1 MGTPDTVV
9 PSAAGEPDRAGDGT
23 TGTPGT
29 ADGTPAGPNAIPG
42 GRRPRMIARGWI
54 QAAVLVTAVG
64 FLVMGLLAMRTYQA
78 EPPIPD
84 RVVTGSG
91 ERLFTGEDV
100 REGQKAFLR
109 NGLMQYGSIFGHGAY
124 LGPDFTADYLHRSA
138 RSVQKQYAVTATGS
152 SDAHERTVKDFRTNR
167 YDPGTGT
174 LVWSEAQ
181 GTAFRQ
187 LTAHYADLLGR
198 PDGQQGLRPSAIT
211 DPETIHRLTAYFGW
225 SSWAASAERPG
236 ENYSYTNNWPAE
248 KLVDNHPTGHT
259 MTWSVLSLIF
269 LLVGTGGLFAAFGR
283 WNFLGWHG
291 RDQRVL
297 RFHAPRD
304 VRLTPGQ
311 RTTAWFFLVMAALF
325 LLQSLLGAAT
335 QHYRADLGSF
345 FGIPLDRLLPYNI
358 TRTWHTQL
366 AIFWVVTSFLAIGI
380 FLAPLIARGWEPARQ
395 ALLSRLL
402 LGALAVVVFGS
413 LLGELAGTRGWFGGL
428 WSWLGDQGW
437 EYLDL
442 GRLWQV
448 LLVGGLTV
456 WTVIL
461 YRGLR
466 RRLNAESVAN
476 MPWLFFLAALALPA
490 FYAVGLL
497 ATPDS
502 SFTSADFWRFIV
514 VHLWVEDFLELFTT
528 VTVAYLFVL
537 LGVVRE
543 RVALSVIYLDI
554 VLYSGGGIIGTM
566 HHLYFSGEPAE
577 HLALGAMFSALEV
590 VPLLF
595 LTVEAWS
602 FLQLGARR
610 HSPSSTPFPHRWAVM
625 FLAAVGF
632 WNFLGAGVFGF
643 LINLP
648 IVSYYEIGTGLT
660 ANHAHAAM
668 MGVYGMLAVGF
679 AMFALRYLIPE
690 DRWSDRWPRISFWSL
705 NLGLAW
711 MSFATLLPGGAL
723 QLYKVLDAGYA
734 DARSLGYLQ
743 GHANTV
749 LEWLRLPGDVVFLA
763 GGVLPVLW
771 MTWQGVRHR
780 NSGAAKGGPEASE
793 AATAVTEAAA
803 ATAGSATAGS
813 ATAADD
819 LDFAEQDLLFTEIVP
834 VEATAGGPEET

>member
-1 MGTPDTVV
+1 MGTSDATAQDT
-9 PSAAGEPDRAGDGT
+9 T
-23 TGTPGT
+23 
-29 ADGTPAGPNAIPG
+29 G
-42 GRRPRMIARGWI
+42 GRRARMIGRGWV

-64 FLVMGLLAMRTYQA
+64 FLVLGLLAVRTYQA

-84 RVVTGSG
+84 RVVTSTG
-91 ERLFTGEDV
+91 RTLFTGDDV
-100 REGQKAFLR
+100 REGQRAFLR
-109 NGLMQYGSIFGHGAY
+109 NGLMEYGSIFGHGAY

-138 RSVQKQYAVTATGS
+138 ESVNKQYGDDTSSS
-152 SDAHERTVKDFRTNR
+152 SDAHTRTVEDFRTNR
-167 YDPGTGT
+167 YDERTGT
-174 LVWSEAQ
+174 LVWSPAQ
-181 GTAFRQ
+181 GEAFEQ
-187 LTAHYADLLGR
+187 LTGHYADLLGR
-198 PDGQQGLRPSAIT
+198 PEGKQGLRPNAIT
-211 DPETIHRLTAYFGW
+211 DPADIHDLTAYFGW
-225 SSWAASAERPG
+225 SAWAAAAERPG
-236 ENYSYTNNWPAE
+236 KSYSYTNNWPSE
-248 KLVDNHPTGHT
+248 SLVENEPTGHT
-259 MTWSVLSLIF
+259 VLWSVLSLIF
-269 LLVGTGGLFAAFGR
+269 LLVGAGGLFAAFGR

-291 RDQRVL
+291 SDQRTL
-297 RFHAPRD
+297 RFHAPGA
-304 VRLTPGQ
+304 VRLTPAQ
-311 RTTAWFFLVMAALF
+311 RTTGWFFFVMAALF
-325 LLQSLLGAAT
+325 LVQTLLGSAT

-345 FGIPLDRLLPYNI
+345 FGIPLDEWLPYNL

-380 FLAPLIARGWEPARQ
+380 FLAPLISRGWEPAKQ

-402 LGALAVVVFGS
+402 LGALTVVVVGS
-413 LLGELAGTRGWFGGL
+413 LLGEMAGMRGWLGGL
-428 WSWLGDQGW
+428 WSWFGNQGW

-442 GRLWQV
+442 GRVWQV
-448 LLVGGLTV
+448 LLVAGMAV
-456 WTVIL
+456 WALIL
-461 YRGLR
+461 FRGLR
-466 RRLNAESVAN
+466 RRLATESVAN

-497 ATPDS
+497 ATPNS
-502 SFTSADFWRFIV
+502 TYTTADFWRFIV

-543 RVALSVIYLDI
+543 RVALAVIYLDI
-554 VLYSGGGIIGTM
+554 VLYSAGGVIGTM

-577 HLALGAMFSALEV
+577 HLALGATFSALEV

-679 AMFALRYLIPE
+679 AVFALRYLIPE
-690 DRWSDRWPRISFWSL
+690 HRWSDRWPRLSFWSL

-734 DARSLGYLQ
+734 DARSLGYLR
-743 GHANTV
+743 GPTNTF
-749 LEWLRLPGDVVFLA
+749 LEWIRLPGDVVFIV
-763 GGVLPVLW
+763 GGVLPLLW
-771 MTWQGVRHR
+771 MTWLGIRHR
-780 NSGAAKGGPEASE
+780 
-793 AATAVTEAAA
+793 T
-803 ATAGSATAGS
+803 
-813 ATAADD
+813 TAARLPD
-819 LDFAEQDLLFTEIVP
+819 APEQELLFTEVVP
-834 VEATAGGPEET
+834 ADVEGHAAEADDDGVPAGQEER